1 MEKIKDKD
9 NLNISESTNQ
19 IINNIKDKT
28 TKIDEINR
36 KNDSESDE
44 IENNED
50 EEKEQTRKIK
60 RKESDDIIPHSKK
73 GNIEIKKLDDIKSK
87 NGNFLLNE

>member
-9 NLNISESTNQ
+9 NLNNSESTNQ
-19 IINNIKDKT
+19 IINNIKDKI

-60 RKESDDIIPHSKK
+60 RKERNLKY
-73 GNIEIKKLDDIKSK
+73 
-87 NGNFLLNE
+87 GNFIILMKSQINIY